1 MRLPI
6 VFVLLLAAAILGAC
20 RLPGEPRFREA
31 TFDFGLP
38 PPPVVTEVIR
48 GSVLVPDVASP
59 EWLDSPGIVYRL
71 SYDEA
76 ARTRIYSR
84 SRWAAPPA
92 ALVTQRL
99 RAAVATATGGQLV
112 MPQDAARA
120 DWVLRV
126 DLEAFS
132 QVFGAPDQSRAH
144 VRMRATLIRATD
156 RTVVAQRTF
165 STDRPAPSPDAAGG
179 AKALAEGVNE
189 VVDAIVAWAAEQTRR

>member
-1 MRLPI
+1 VNVHLVRC
-6 VFVLLLAAAILGAC
+6 LLAAALLSAC
-20 RLPGEPRFREA
+20 TLPGEHRPREA

-38 PPPVVTEVIR
+38 PAAAVKFDAIR

-59 EWLDSPGIVYRL
+59 EWLDSPAIVYRL
-71 SYDEA
+71 AYDDVA
-76 ARTRIYSR
+76 HTRIYAR

-165 STDRPAPSPDAAGG
+165 STDRPAPTPDATGG
-179 AKALAEGVNE
+179 ARALAEGVNE
-189 VVDAIVAWAAEQTRR
+189 VVDAIVAWAAEQTRP